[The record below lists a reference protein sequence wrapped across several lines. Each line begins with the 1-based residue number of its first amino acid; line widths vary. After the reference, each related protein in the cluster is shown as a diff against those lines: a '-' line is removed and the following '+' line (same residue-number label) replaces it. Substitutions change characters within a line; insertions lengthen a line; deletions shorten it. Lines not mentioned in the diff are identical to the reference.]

1 MTAEEKREREA
12 RRRILANFQF
22 YVDEKVKEVF
32 EGITLDVS
40 ESGYRFLTEK
50 DIKTGQTVTITRH
63 ALSDFSC
70 PKAIVTWSRRSDHCF
85 EAAAEK
91 ASDQGSTAV

>member
-1 MTAEEKREREA
+1 MTAEEKRERAA

-22 YVDEKVKEVF
+22 YVDERVKEVF

-40 ESGYRFLTEK
+40 DSGYRFLTET
-50 DIKTGQTVTITRH
+50 DIRTGQTVTITSH
-63 ALSDFSC
+63 ALRDFSC
-70 PKAIVTWSRRSDHCF
+70 PKAIVTWARKGTHCF

-91 ASDQGSTAV
+91 ASDLGRTAG